1 MVEDAQG
8 PGRFL
13 AGWGHIVAGRAEA
26 RAAASRISAWRCE
39 SARRSLVRCV
49 GPDCVRK
56 VNSYLVTFCNRS
68 ALRTK
73 LPVAA
78 VNDKGP
84 FI

>member
-1 MVEDAQG
+1 MEDAQG

-26 RAAASRISAWRCE
+26 RAAASRRRLAVRVVEAEPCE
-39 SARRSLVRCV
+39 VCGARLR
-49 GPDCVRK
+49 RK

>member
-1 MVEDAQG
+1 MEDAQG

-26 RAAASRISAWRCE
+26 RAAASRIFCLAVRVVEAEPCE
-39 SARRSLVRCV
+39 VCGAQLR
-49 GPDCVRK
+49 RK